1 VSPRDLLGFA
11 LAALSRHRLRTA
23 LSLLGVGIGV
33 AAVVVLTALGEG
45 ARRFVIG
52 QFSAIG
58 SNLVIVVP
66 GRNETTGGFP
76 GMGGVPNDLT
86 LDDAR
91 ALERGLRELELL
103 APIAMAN
110 ETVAYRERRRQVPIM
125 GSSAA
130 FREVRQLRVASG
142 GFLPERDYERG
153 GQEVVLGAKLAR
165 ELFGAELA
173 VGNAVRI
180 GEWRMRVIGVLAPTG
195 MQVGVDVDEIA
206 VIPVATAMRMFDRS
220 SLFRIVARMR
230 SHLAALGA
238 CQPIVSILRER
249 HGEEDVTCMTQAS
262 VVSTLSTILGVLTL
276 ALAGIAAI
284 SLAVAGI
291 GIMNLMLVSVS
302 ERTAEV
308 GLMRAVGAR
317 GRQIVAVF
325 LAEALLTALLGG
337 VLGLTFGWGVVRA
350 LGWTYPAFPAAVP
363 AWAAAAALGN
373 AIAIGALFGILP
385 AYRAARLD
393 PIASLRGR
401 P

>member
-1 VSPRDLLGFA
+1 VSPRDLGGFA

-45 ARRFVIG
+45 ARHFVIG

-66 GRNETTGGFP
+66 GRNETTGAFP
-76 GMGGVPNDLT
+76 GIGGVPNDLT

-110 ETVAYRERRRQVPIM
+110 ETVSHLERRRQVPII

-165 ELFGAELA
+165 ELFGAEQA

-195 MQVGVDVDEIA
+195 MQVGVDIDEIA

-238 CQPIVSILRER
+238 CQEIVSILSER

-262 VVSTLSTILGVLTL
+262 VVSTLSTILRVLTL

-325 LAEALLTALLGG
+325 LAEALLIALLGG
-337 VLGLTFGWGVVRA
+337 VLGLAFGWGVVRV

-373 AIAIGALFGILP
+373 AIAVGALFGSLP